1 MNGIIKR
8 RLDPDEARTHFS
20 SNDAEDGAGRQFGR
34 VTSKRKSY
42 RSSSRRARANDAE
55 IIETEELS
63 EQDDEGFES
72 KLARLRREIAEVQ
85 AESERRKAQDQ
96 GIPENEL
103 QVDVD
108 DLDSLGRVLD
118 EIGTSNHEGGSA
130 AATRL
135 IQKINVVPE
144 SRSSSTNGATGAVRT
159 PQPDVAYTLNYAP
172 TYSRDHTLARI
183 ADFDRRLTLLE
194 TILGADTIPLATQDR
209 PDVKPILPT
218 MESLQRQISV
228 VSDSSDS
235 SLDTTNRRV
244 KQLTQDAEKL
254 TEARKSAKAAMEAL
268 SDYESEYSGHNE
280 AKDERGAQ
288 SIENPEQISKINA
301 LYGALPT
308 IESLSPLL
316 PSLLDRLRS
325 LRLVHADAANASES
339 LAKAESRQQVMAD
352 ELRSWR
358 EGLEKVETV
367 LKQSEQTLSGNM
379 STVEGWVREL
389 EERMEELVH

>member
-1 MNGIIKR
+1 VNVISKR

-20 SNDAEDGAGRQFGR
+20 SNDTEVGAGRQSGR
-34 VTSKRKSY
+34 VTTKWKSY
-42 RSSSRRARANDAE
+42 RSSSRRARADDAE
-55 IIETEELS
+55 ITETEALS
-63 EQDDEGFES
+63 EEDHEGFEC
-72 KLARLRREIAEVQ
+72 KLARLRREIAELK
-85 AESERRKAQDQ
+85 AESERKQVQNQ
-96 GIPENEL
+96 GIPMIEL
-103 QVDVD
+103 QSDVD
-108 DLDSLGRVLD
+108 DLASLGRVLE
-118 EIGTSNHEGGSA
+118 EIGTSSHDGNSA

-135 IQKINVVPE
+135 IQKINLVPE
-144 SRSSSTNGATGAVRT
+144 SRNSSTKGATGAIQT
-159 PQPDVAYTLNYAP
+159 PQPDVAYTLSYAP

-183 ADFDRRLTLLE
+183 ADFDTRLTLLE

-218 MESLQRQISV
+218 LESLQRQVSV
-228 VSDSSDS
+228 ASDSSDS
-235 SLDTTNRRV
+235 SLDSTNRRI

-254 TEARKSAKAAMEAL
+254 TEARKSAKDALEAL

-280 AKDERGAQ
+280 AKDERATQ

-358 EGLEKVETV
+358 EGLEKVESV
-367 LKQSEQTLSGNM
+367 LKQGEHTMSGNM

-389 EERMEELVH
+389 EERMLKSVH

>member
-1 MNGIIKR
+1 M
-8 RLDPDEARTHFS
+8 S
-20 SNDAEDGAGRQFGR
+20 
-34 VTSKRKSY
+34 
-42 RSSSRRARANDAE
+42 
-55 IIETEELS
+55 EE
-63 EQDDEGFES
+63 DDEGFGS
-72 KLARLRREIAEVQ
+72 KLARLRREIAEVK
-85 AESERRKAQDQ
+85 AESERKKSQAQ
-96 GIPENEL
+96 GKPIPKIEL
-103 QVDVD
+103 QSDAD
-108 DLDSLGRVLD
+108 DLASLGRVLD
-118 EIGTSNHEGGSA
+118 EIGTLSHEGGSV

-135 IQKINVVPE
+135 IEKMVVVPE
-144 SRSSSTNGATGAVRT
+144 SRSSSTNAATGAIPT
-159 PQPDVAYTLNYAP
+159 PHSDAAYTFNYAP
-172 TYSRDHTLARI
+172 TYSREHTLARI
-183 ADFDRRLTLLE
+183 ADFDTRLTLLE

-218 MESLQRQISV
+218 LEFLQRQVSV

-235 SLDTTNRRV
+235 SLDSTSRRV

-254 TEARKSAKAAMEAL
+254 TEARKSAKTALEAL

-280 AKDERGAQ
+280 TKDERAPQ
-288 SIENPEQISKINA
+288 SVENPEQISKINA

-325 LRLVHADAANASES
+325 LRLVHTDAANASES
-339 LAKAESRQQVMAD
+339 LAKAESKQQVMAD

-367 LKQSEQTLSGNM
+367 LKRSEQILSGNM

-389 EERMEELVH
+389 EDRMKELVR